1 MYDYHVHPG
10 YSIDAEPSGID
21 EYCRKAV
28 DIGLSEICFTTHLE
42 VDPQRKHLD
51 WFVRIGQNV
60 VPMDDLAWLDVYFRD
75 IEKAQRKWKAQGLIV
90 KTGIEAGYEL
100 GLEKAI
106 ERVVGGYPF
115 DFVMGSVHCLD
126 HLAISSYKESSL
138 YFPGKQMEAVV
149 GEYFR
154 VLSEAVSSDLFDCIG
169 HLDLYRRHGR
179 RYLGL
184 GLIRAHEEFAEPV
197 LKDIAARGL
206 SLEVNTS
213 GLRRGL
219 NDFHPSR
226 DIIKLAVGLGLKLFT
241 VGSDAHRLSDLGHGL
256 ESALEL
262 LSGYGIVPVSYHLR
276 KPVQAPEKGGQNPPP
291 YHKIKLE

>member
-21 EYCRKAV
+21 EYCTKAAA
-28 DIGLSEICFTTHLE
+28 IGITEVCFTTHLE

-51 WFVRIGQNV
+51 WFVRVDQRI
-60 VPMDDLAWLDVYFRD
+60 VPMDDLVWLDVYFRD
-75 IEKAQRKWKAQGLIV
+75 IENARRKWSARGLKIKAGLEV
-90 KTGIEAGYEL
+90 GYEL
-100 GLEKAI
+100 GLEKVI
-106 ERVVGGYPF
+106 ERVVRGYPF

-126 HLAISSYKESSL
+126 HLAISSYKESNL
-138 YFPGKQMEAVV
+138 YFPGRQLKAVV

-154 VLSEAVSSDLFDCIG
+154 VLSEAVSSNLFDCIG
-169 HLDLYRRHGR
+169 HLDLYRRHGC
-179 RYLGL
+179 RYWGADILH
-184 GLIRAHEEFAEPV
+184 AHEEFAEPL
-197 LKDIAARGL
+197 LKSIAARGM

-226 DIIKLAVGLGLKLFT
+226 DIIEMAVNLGVRLFT
-241 VGSDAHRLSDLGHGL
+241 VGSDAHRLADLGHGL

-262 LSGYGIVPVSYHLR
+262 LTGYGIGPVSYLLR
-276 KPVQAPEKGGQNPPP
+276 QPVHGEEKGGQTPPLT
-291 YHKIKLE
+291 IK